1 MQDVCNNIFAEKSMN
16 HTQVSK
22 QQAMADAEAALIRE
36 VRRQEASSRVQLA
49 RRLGLAPS
57 TVGVYVDR
65 LIGEGYLR
73 EGPKIQTRSGRP
85 ATVVELNP
93 QAGEFIGVDFDARL
107 IVATSI
113 DFSQQVQRRAQRTV
127 LTSDTAPD
135 VLAKIE
141 EVISELARPAALLG
155 IGVAV
160 PGAVDSDEGIARHYE
175 YIPGWQDVPLVARL
189 SQRFRVPVHL
199 ENNIRSFALAEQWF
213 SQRPAVSNYVCLGIR
228 SGIGAGVVIDGQLH
242 RGTDGL
248 AGEIG
253 SWPCV
258 VPGSNGAYQTVTLE
272 SVASVRAL
280 LNRLTD
286 EVRHG
291 AQTTLR
297 LKRDQVTLD
306 ELLRAAQQSDPLV
319 LRSLQ
324 GAADAVARVIAQCS
338 LLLNPDRVVI
348 VGPLAELTEAF
359 LEPVSRS
366 VDQYAV
372 PQHAKKPEIVA
383 ASFGDYGGALG
394 AAALAV
400 HQWRRC

>member
-1 MQDVCNNIFAEKSMN
+1 MQQEFHNRSMN
-16 HTQVSK
+16 HIKAGK
-22 QQAMADAEAALIRE
+22 QQTIADIEAALIRE
-36 VRRQEASSRVQLA
+36 VRRRDASSRVQLA
-49 RRLGLAPS
+49 RRLSLAPS
-57 TVGVYVDR
+57 TVGIYVDR

-73 EGPKIQTRSGRP
+73 EGQKIQAGSGRP

-93 QAGEFIGVDFDARL
+93 HAGEFIGVDFDARL

-113 DFSQQVQRRAQRTV
+113 DFSQNVQRRAQRTV
-127 LTSDTAPD
+127 LASDTTPD

-141 EVISELARPAALLG
+141 DVIRELTGRSALLG

-160 PGAVDSDEGIARHYE
+160 PGAVDSERGIARHYE
-175 YIPGWQDVPLVARL
+175 YIPGWQDVPLVDVL
-189 SQRFRVPVHL
+189 SQRFGVPVHL

-213 SQRPAVSNYVCLGIR
+213 SQRPAVSNYICLGIR

-242 RGTDGL
+242 RGSDGL

-253 SWPCV
+253 SWPCLAA
-258 VPGSNGAYQTVTLE
+258 GSDGTYQTVTLE
-272 SVASVRAL
+272 RLASVRAL

-286 EVRHG
+286 EVQRG
-291 AQTTLR
+291 TSTTLKLYR
-297 LKRDQVTLD
+297 GRVTLD
-306 ELLRAAQQSDPLV
+306 ELLRAAQESDPLV
-319 LRSLQ
+319 LRSLHD
-324 GAADAVARVIAQCS
+324 AAEAVGRVIAQCS

-348 VGPLAELTEAF
+348 AGPLAELTEAF
-359 LEPVSRS
+359 LEPISRS

-383 ASFGDYGGALG
+383 SSFGAYGGALG